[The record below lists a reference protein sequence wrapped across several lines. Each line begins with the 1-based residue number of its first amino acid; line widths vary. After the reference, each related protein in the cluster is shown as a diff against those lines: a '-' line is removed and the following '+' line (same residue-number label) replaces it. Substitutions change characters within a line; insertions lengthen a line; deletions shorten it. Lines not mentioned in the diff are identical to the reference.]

1 MPQYSIFDRRQFL
14 RGLGSA
20 FLGAPLLARSA
31 RAQNAPSGDSAERRR
46 AMARIAALEWHPK
59 PPPRHAARWSP
70 LDELPDWLATA
81 LDSVVPPGAAA
92 AWSAWAQQGDN
103 LSLAHAMQELHAWTC
118 AAAMEKR
125 P

>member
-1 MPQYSIFDRRQFL
+1 MTTTRKTKADLELEIAKL
-14 RGLGSA
+14 RA
-20 FLGAPLLARSA
+20 EMAAARLKIS
-31 RAQNAPSGDSAERRR
+31 RAQNAPSGDSAELRR

-103 LSLAHAMQELHAWTC
+103 LSLAHAMKELHAWTC
-118 AAAMEKR
+118 AAAMDKR